1 MYKLFFVI
9 IFISSISINNAKAD
23 SPLTF
28 TWFYKA
34 YSDVSI
40 VQEASKTKGK
50 LTIHLMDYLSDSS
63 KPIDIKVA
71 IINQLGWNTKG
82 KNNSKVFLNYILK
95 KHSYNTISKFKKGR
109 ADDLICYAYL
119 KGMDNYSNVEEAYK
133 FSQLAVLKESN
144 SYTINLISCLLKSQ
158 SIIYDFCGVYKT
170 MNELSLKKDLKMDFR
185 PEGTKIIYEYINGYK
200 KYCKI
205 N

>member
-1 MYKLFFVI
+1 MKVVI
-9 IFISSISINNAKAD
+9 ITILVISIFLTKQVYAD

-40 VQEASKTKGK
+40 VKEASKTKGK
-50 LTIHLMDYLSDSS
+50 LTIHLMDYLSDST

-71 IINQLGWNTKG
+71 MINQLGWNTKG
-82 KNNSKVFLNYILK
+82 KINSKLFLSYILK
-95 KHSYNTISKFKKGR
+95 KHSYITIENFKKGR
-109 ADDLICYAYL
+109 SDDLICYAYL

-133 FSQLAVLKESN
+133 LSLLAVEKAPN
-144 SYTINLISCLLKSQ
+144 SYTINLISHLLKSQ

-170 MNELSLKKDLKMDFR
+170 MNELSLMKDLNMDFR
-185 PEGTKIIYEYINGYK
+185 PEGIKIIYEYINGYK
-200 KYCKI
+200 KYCKV

>member
-1 MYKLFFVI
+1 MNKTVKLYMFLLVF
-9 IFISSISINNAKAD
+9 SITNAKAD

-34 YSDVSI
+34 YSDISI

-50 LTIHLMDYLSDSS
+50 LTIHLMDYLSDST

-71 IINQLGWNTKG
+71 MINQLGWNTKG
-82 KNNSKVFLNYILK
+82 KINSKLFLSYILK
-95 KHSYNTISKFKKGR
+95 KHSYITIENFKKGR
-109 ADDLICYAYL
+109 SDDLICYAYL

-133 FSQLAVLKESN
+133 LSLLAVEKDPN
-144 SYTINLISCLLKSQ
+144 SYTINLISHLIKSQ

-170 MNELSLKKDLKMDFR
+170 MNELSLMKDLIMDFR
-185 PEGTKIIYEYINGYK
+185 PEGIKIIYEYINGYK
-200 KYCKI
+200 KYCKV